1 MPDVALS
8 VSLAP
13 AQIAPVP
20 VDVILAVGG
29 VLTVTAVAEVVVL
42 HPSALV
48 SVTL

>member
-29 VLTVTAVAEVVVL
+29 VFTVTAVAKVVVL